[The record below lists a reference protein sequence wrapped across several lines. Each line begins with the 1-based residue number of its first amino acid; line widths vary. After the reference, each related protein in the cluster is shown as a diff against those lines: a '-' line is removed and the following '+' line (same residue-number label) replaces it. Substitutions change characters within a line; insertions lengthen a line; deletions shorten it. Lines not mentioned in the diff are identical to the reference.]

1 MWLQKIQGIVRRDT
15 DEDEEEDGFDQPG
28 TDDESDEE
36 RLDDVQTEALENY
49 VLQFML
55 ALLDYVLG
63 DNEYTSALISSMAVL
78 GISADS
84 GWLSALVYTPKQSGV
99 IAIARMLVLYRST
112 QMRQQA
118 VDKLAEEGWGDED
131 AAVMA
136 PSYFEYV
143 QEMANRFMT
152 LTEYNGKLTPMDA
165 ILRLR
170 AFRFKI

>member
-1 MWLQKIQGIVRRDT
+1 
-15 DEDEEEDGFDQPG
+15 
-28 TDDESDEE
+28 
-36 RLDDVQTEALENY
+36 
-49 VLQFML
+49 
-55 ALLDYVLG
+55 
-63 DNEYTSALISSMAVL
+63 
-78 GISADS
+78 
-84 GWLSALVYTPKQSGV
+84 
-99 IAIARMLVLYRST
+99 
-112 QMRQQA
+112 

-152 LTEYNGKLTPMDA
+152 LTEYNGKPTPIDA